1 MIIGNKEYNMD
12 SHHVYVMGILNVT
25 PDSFSD
31 GGSFC
36 DIDAAL
42 KHVEQ
47 MIDEGADIIDVGGES
62 TRPGH
67 QQISAE
73 EESNRVS
80 EVIAQVKAHFDIP
93 VSIDTYKAPVAR
105 AAIEAGADILN
116 DIWGFRYERFNEE
129 DPEKRKLHDVPEIAK
144 VAASAGIPVILM
156 YNDNLGRDISCRD
169 EKIITSFLEAN
180 QERSAVELLSSI
192 KEENVADRIVWGL
205 RDSIRI
211 AHRAGIKKDSII
223 VDPGIGFAKTQREN
237 LLTMKNLK
245 KIVRKVGYPMLL
257 AASRKS
263 MIGNALD
270 LPVDQREEG
279 TIVTTI
285 LAAEADCRMVRVHD
299 VAKNVRALKML
310 DAINESPLPPT

>member
-1 MIIGNKEYNMD
+1 M
-12 SHHVYVMGILNVT
+12 
-25 PDSFSD
+25 
-31 GGSFC
+31 
-36 DIDAAL
+36 
-42 KHVEQ
+42 
-47 MIDEGADIIDVGGES
+47 
-62 TRPGH
+62 
-67 QQISAE
+67 
-73 EESNRVS
+73 
-80 EVIAQVKAHFDIP
+80 
-93 VSIDTYKAPVAR
+93 
-105 AAIEAGADILN
+105 
-116 DIWGFRYERFNEE
+116 
-129 DPEKRKLHDVPEIAK
+129 
-144 VAASAGIPVILM
+144 
-156 YNDNLGRDISCRD
+156 
-169 EKIITSFLEAN
+169 
-180 QERSAVELLSSI
+180 ELLSSI